1 VFDLKVFDFKF
12 ILIVSILYIC
22 NSKSIVMTTITLNER
37 TKAGKTLLEMAKL
50 LSKTNKGVTIEEGLK
65 KKGLKTTKEERP
77 YNPEFVKM
85 ILERDADIKSG
96 KSKCITVDPDDIWG
110 SLGLK

>member
-1 VFDLKVFDFKF
+1 
-12 ILIVSILYIC
+12 
-22 NSKSIVMTTITLNER
+22 MTTITLKINER
-37 TKAGKTLLEMAKL
+37 TKAGKAFLEMTNVLVKD
-50 LSKTNKGVTIEEGLK
+50 SKGIEIISTGLNKAVEK
-65 KKGLKTTKEERP
+65 KSEI

-96 KSKCITVDPDDIWG
+96 KSRCITVDPDDVWG

>member
-1 VFDLKVFDFKF
+1 
-12 ILIVSILYIC
+12 
-22 NSKSIVMTTITLNER
+22 MTTITLKINER
-37 TKAGKTLLEMAKL
+37 SKAGKAFLEMTNVLAKD
-50 LSKTNKGVTIEEGLK
+50 SKGIEIISTGSNKTIEK
-65 KKGLKTTKEERP
+65 KSGI

-96 KSKCITVDPDDIWG
+96 KSKCITVDPDDVWG